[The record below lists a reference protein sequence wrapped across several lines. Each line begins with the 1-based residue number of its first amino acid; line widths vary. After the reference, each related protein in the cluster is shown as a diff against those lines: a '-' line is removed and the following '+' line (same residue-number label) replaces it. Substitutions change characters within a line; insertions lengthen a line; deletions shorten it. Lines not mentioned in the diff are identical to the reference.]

1 MMRRR
6 RFLAAGC
13 SFAATSFGAK
23 KAGARTAAEAE
34 SAADAGVD
42 AAAIRRFTLS
52 PGRLRTEQ
60 SNPFAGRP
68 GLSTVRPSTSLAP
81 ESTGA
86 LREQGLAPEQ
96 SLADLLR
103 GRSSTRRLRL
113 FNAHTLEG
121 IDIVYYRRGSYDWD
135 ALRHLNVFFRDWR
148 ENAVIDIDRRVLDVL
163 HVLQMEADSTV
174 PLHILSA
181 FRTPRTNAML
191 ARVFDGVAHNSFH
204 MVGRAI
210 DLFLPGHNVAGLRRS
225 ALDLGVGGV
234 GYYPH
239 HGFLHVDSGPVR
251 TWG

>member
-6 RFLAAGC
+6 RFLAASC
-13 SFAATSFGAK
+13 SLAATGLGTNQ
-23 KAGARTAAEAE
+23 AGARTASEAE
-34 SAADAGVD
+34 SAADVGVD
-42 AAAIRRFTLS
+42 TAAIRRLTLS
-52 PGRLRTEQ
+52 PGRLRPEQ

-68 GLSTVRPSTSLAP
+68 GLSTTRPSASLAP
-81 ESTGA
+81 ESSSA
-86 LREQGLAPEQ
+86 LRHQGLAPER

-121 IDIVYYRRGSYDWD
+121 IDVVYYRRGSYDWD
-135 ALRHLNVFFRDWR
+135 ALRRLNVFFRDWR

-181 FRTPRTNAML
+181 FRTQRTNTML
-191 ARVFDGVAHNSFH
+191 ASIFDGVAHNSFH

-210 DLFLPGHNVAGLRRS
+210 DLFLPGYNVAGLRRS
-225 ALDLGVGGV
+225 ALDMRAGGV

-239 HGFLHVDSGPVR
+239 HGFLHVDTGPVR
-251 TWG
+251 AWG